1 MISFIIL
8 VGLLTMLIALIIFLI
23 ERVICIHKQSLEY
36 ASLTRDMLGLAS
48 KCCDVFVKSLDRFT
62 KVTEEFNQY
71 LKEKSDK
78 YNME

>member
-23 ERVICIHKQSLEY
+23 ERVVCIQKQSLEY
-36 ASLTRDMLGLAS
+36 AILTKDMLELAS
-48 KCCDVFVKSLDRFT
+48 KCCDAFAKSLDRFT

-71 LKEKSDK
+71 LKEKSNK
-78 YNME
+78 YNVE

>member
-36 ASLTRDMLGLAS
+36 ARLTKDTLELAS
-48 KCCDVFVKSLDRFT
+48 KCCDVFAK
-62 KVTEEFNQY
+62 Y
-71 LKEKSDK
+71 LERL
-78 YNME
+78 